1 MGKLWGSFLKSP
13 SDDHKRFPLEKRFC
27 PSDAFAPIDWR
38 VRRFRKSVRNDDAYA
53 RRFATELMKVKHIHE
68 PTLRHLTVSF
78 EPYPDGLGVEVGVD
92 VARAVRVLENHRP
105 RPVVQGHAA
114 GFEHRGD
121 SRGRVDGR

>member
-1 MGKLWGSFLKSP
+1 MGALVQPDLNF
-13 SDDHKRFPLEKRFC
+13 DDKFCEASTQEKRF
-27 PSDAFAPIDWR
+27 WR
-38 VRRFRKSVRNDDAYA
+38 ERFPDRLASYMLRRNVDAYA
-53 RRFATELMKVKHIHE
+53 RRFATELKVKHIHE